1 MRYLKYALLVV
12 GTAALSAGVTRY
24 FYVSRMAASASAD
37 KQVMGSQNDAI
48 ARLQTAQ
55 DSLKTSLSQNQKL
68 QEALESEL
76 VSERKRFSELQ
87 KKLWD
92 VMSQN
97 KTLIRKVV
105 LYQVAEQ
112 RNAEFQQKLRENIKR
127 NEELGQE
134 LLALK
139 KKLEADKPP
148 VSATGTAAPA
158 VPQTDLDRQVAWLKT
173 KGALNQLELNK
184 RQERI
189 QSLQDA
195 IQKMQDKLSLALE
208 QFKDM
213 EKESAMLR
221 ERNVALQIER
231 ENLLNDLNDA
241 RSELG
246 QMQEKLSQIGGLLLS
261 GREQSAGQ
269 EAQAD
274 QPSEKKVDV
283 ELQGEPGRK
292 R

>member
-12 GTAALSAGVTRY
+12 GTAALSAGATRY
-24 FYVSRMAASASAD
+24 FYANKLSASSSAD
-37 KQVMGSQNDAI
+37 QQVMGTQHEAI
-48 ARLQTAQ
+48 ARLQSAQ
-55 DSLKTSLSQNQKL
+55 ESLKAALAQNQKQ
-68 QEALESEL
+68 QEALEAEL
-76 VSERKRFSELQ
+76 ASGKKSFSDLQ
-87 KKLWD
+87 GKLRD
-92 VMSQN
+92 VIAQN
-97 KTLIRKVV
+97 RTLIKKVA
-105 LYQVAEQ
+105 LYQVEEQ
-112 RNAEFQQKLRENIKR
+112 RNEGFRQKLRENIKR

-139 KKLEADKPP
+139 KKLETDRP
-148 VSATGTAAPA
+148 AAAAA
-158 VPQTDLDRQVAWLKT
+158 VPPALPATDLDKQVAWLKT
-173 KGALNQLELNK
+173 KDALDQLELNK

-213 EKESAMLR
+213 EKESALLR

-231 ENLLNDLNDA
+231 ENLIGDLNDA

-261 GREQSAGQ
+261 GKAQAGQ

-274 QPSEKKVDV
+274 QPPEKKVDV
-283 ELQGEPGRK
+283 ELQGEQGGK